1 MAAEATIIKTGINCL
16 YKESPAE
23 RGFLLQ
29 QFYSLKKKRMERFT
43 KEIEVGNE
51 TRLFVFTQ
59 LRNTNGVKF
68 FITSKDSNNKP
79 ISFSLK
85 EKESNNWKL
94 VPGSLRWLYDIE
106 QELSDAIVDT
116 RQV

>member
-1 MAAEATIIKTGINCL
+1 
-16 YKESPAE
+16 
-23 RGFLLQ
+23 
-29 QFYSLKKKRMERFT
+29 MERFT
-43 KEIEVGNE
+43 KEIKVGDE
-51 TRLFVFTQ
+51 IRLFEFTR

-94 VPGSLRWLYDIE
+94 FPGSLRWLYDIE
-106 QELSDAIVDT
+106 EELSEAIVST
-116 RQV
+116 RQI